1 MSCVS
6 LRPRA
11 SCAAVRLPSVRR
23 PSVRSTFL
31 LTVLIRTVLAGAAS
45 AALAQTD
52 TLATVQV
59 TATRTPTRIDE
70 TISEVTV
77 IERAQI
83 ERATGRTLA
92 ELLAQ
97 QAGVQF
103 TANGGLGTAS
113 SVYLR
118 GLEARHTLLLID
130 SVRYGSATLGTPA
143 WENLPLDAIER
154 IEIVRGPLSSLYGSD
169 AVGGVIQIFTR
180 RSTPGLHANGNLT
193 LGSKASRQV
202 GAGLSFGQ
210 GAIDAA
216 VQLQHT
222 RTRGFSAT
230 NPNEPFGSFNP
241 DDDGFRQNSLTGHL
255 GISFGAG
262 WRADARVL
270 SSHGEAQYDDGPG
283 ADSRAALRSEVLA
296 LELGGPVTNAW
307 RSKLRVSRSSDA
319 YETLASASAF
329 TDLGTTATVQ
339 QQVAWENSVI
349 TPVGTAL
356 LIAEHLRQKVSRPVT
371 PYDVSD
377 RSVNSLGLGLDG
389 RAGRHTWQASLR
401 HDRNSQF
408 GAQTT
413 GALGYGFDFTPSW
426 RAAAAYGTSFVAP
439 SFNQL
444 YYPNFG
450 NPDLLPEEG
459 RQAEVSLRWAADGHE
474 LRAAYFDNRIRG
486 YISSGPAPVNVP
498 KTQID
503 GVSLSYQ
510 AKLGAWTGAASAEH
524 VNPRN
529 ATEGSAN
536 LDKQLPRRAKD
547 SLKLAA
553 DLDLGAW
560 QLGGVANAFSHRFDD
575 SANARRLAGYA
586 TLDLHADWRFA
597 PSWAL
602 GLRLN
607 NLANRQYETVY
618 GYNQPGREVY
628 ATLRYSGL

>member
-1 MSCVS
+1 MAQVDT
-6 LRPRA
+6 P
-11 SCAAVRLPSVRR
+11 P
-23 PSVRSTFL
+23 
-31 LTVLIRTVLAGAAS
+31 AS
-45 AALAQTD
+45 AAPISARANVLPE
-52 TLATVQV
+52 VQV

-77 IERAQI
+77 IERAEI
-83 ERATGRTLA
+83 ERASGRTLP

-97 QAGVQF
+97 QPGVQF
-103 TANGGLGTAS
+103 TANGGLGKAG

-130 SVRYGSATLGTPA
+130 GVRYGSATLGTPA
-143 WENLPLDAIER
+143 WENLPLDVIER

-180 RSTPGLHANGNLT
+180 RSAPGLHANGNLT
-193 LGSKASRQV
+193 LGSNASRQV

-210 GAIDAA
+210 GAIDGAL
-216 VQLQHT
+216 QLQHT
-222 RTRGFSAT
+222 RTRGFSAA
-230 NPNEPFGSFNP
+230 NANEPFGGFNP
-241 DDDGFRQNSLTGHL
+241 DDDGFRQNSLTGQL
-255 GISFGAG
+255 GMSFGSG

-270 SSHGEAQYDDGPG
+270 SSHGETQYDDGPG

-296 LELGGPVTNAW
+296 LEVGGPVTSAW
-307 RSKLRVSRSSDA
+307 RSKLRVSRSTDE

-339 QQVAWENSVI
+339 QQIAWENSVI
-349 TPVGTAL
+349 TPFGTAL
-356 LIAEHLRQKVSRPVT
+356 VIAEHLRQSVSRPVT
-371 PYDVSD
+371 PYDVSE
-377 RSVNSLGLGLDG
+377 RSINSLGLGLDG

-413 GALGYGFDFTPSW
+413 GALGYGFDITPTW
-426 RAAAAYGTSFVAP
+426 RAAASYGTSFVAP

-444 YYPNFG
+444 YYPGFG
-450 NPDLLPEEG
+450 NPNLLPEEG
-459 RQAEVSLRWAADGHE
+459 KQAEVSLRWASDGHE

-503 GVSLSYQ
+503 GVNLSYQ
-510 AKLGAWTGAASAEH
+510 AKVGAWTGAASVEH
-524 VNPRN
+524 VDPRN
-529 ATEGSAN
+529 RTEGSAN
-536 LDKQLPRRAKD
+536 FDKQLPRRARD

-560 QLGGVANAFSHRFDD
+560 QLGGSANAFSHRFDD
-575 SANARRLAGYA
+575 TANARRLAGYT

-618 GYNQPGREVY
+618 GYNQPGREFY
-628 ATLRYSGL
+628 ATLRYSGP